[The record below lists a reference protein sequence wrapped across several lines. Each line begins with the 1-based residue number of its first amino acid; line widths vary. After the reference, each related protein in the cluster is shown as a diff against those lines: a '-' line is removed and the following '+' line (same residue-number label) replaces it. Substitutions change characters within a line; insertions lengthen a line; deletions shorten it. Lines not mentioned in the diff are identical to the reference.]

1 MEQKPIGYCLAIMKS
16 EGVNLIGG
24 ELLYPTL
31 LHFKVAL
38 CSEFFFGCCL
48 NHTTDYPL

>member
-24 ELLYPTL
+24 EFLYTKL
-31 LHFKVAL
+31 VLHYSKLPLAL
-38 CSEFFFGCCL
+38 KNF
-48 NHTTDYPL
+48 

>member
-24 ELLYPTL
+24 EFLHTNL
-31 LHFKVAL
+31 LHYSKLPLAL
-38 CSEFFFGCCL
+38 KKI
-48 NHTTDYPL
+48 